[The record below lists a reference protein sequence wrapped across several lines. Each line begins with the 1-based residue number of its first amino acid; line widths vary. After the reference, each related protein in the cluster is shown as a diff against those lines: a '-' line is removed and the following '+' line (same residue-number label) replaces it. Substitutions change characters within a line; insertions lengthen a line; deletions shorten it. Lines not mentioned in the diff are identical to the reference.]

1 VRAISLASLVL
12 STVAAMASATP
23 VYADDAAALDK
34 AKNCF
39 VCHGATTEGVGPSFT
54 DIARRFSGLKNAKS
68 MLASVIEVG
77 SDSAPATY
85 HWSHLKMPP
94 AAARVPVTKAEA
106 GVLAD
111 YVLSFK

>member
-1 VRAISLASLVL
+1 MKIAL
-12 STVAAMASATP
+12 SVAFMLLLASATP
-23 VYADDAAALDK
+23 VYAEDAAALAK

-39 VCHGATTEGVGPSFT
+39 ACHGTQTEGIGPSFT

-77 SDSAPATY
+77 SDSPTAIY

-94 AAARVPVTKAEA
+94 AAVRVPVSKAEA

>member
-1 VRAISLASLVL
+1 MRRANLASLVL
-12 STVAAMASATP
+12 SAIAVMALATR
-23 VYADDAAALDK
+23 VHADDAEALAK

-39 VCHGATTEGVGPSFT
+39 TCHGAKMEGVGPSFT

-68 MLASVIEVG
+68 MLASVIEAG
-77 SDSAPATY
+77 SDSPAATY
-85 HWSHLKMPP
+85 HWGNIKMPP
-94 AAARVPVTKAEA
+94 GAARAPVTKAEA